1 MKNHP
6 FVLQPFPG
14 GVSNPPFSL
23 TGAVSRVGTTVNI
36 TYHLAG
42 PLQELSIAPAAR
54 EPARRWCLWET
65 TCFEFF
71 LAGRDAADYW
81 EFNLSPAGHWNLFR
95 LTDYR
100 QGIQEEPAI
109 QELPFTVNR
118 QDEMLTLALEVDL
131 AAIIPV
137 DKPLEVA
144 VSTVLQHVDGR
155 LSYWAL
161 NHPGPEPDF
170 HSREGF
176 VIKMLAFP

>member
-1 MKNHP
+1 MSQT
-6 FVLQPFPG
+6 FSLQPFPNG
-14 GVSNPPFSL
+14 ASNSPFTL
-23 TGAVSRVGTTVNI
+23 TGAISRAGTSLNI
-36 TYHLAG
+36 SYHLAG
-42 PLQELSIAPAAR
+42 PLQELLIAPVAQ
-54 EPARRWCLWET
+54 EPARRWVLWET

-71 LAGRDAADYW
+71 LAIRDAAGYW

-95 LTDYR
+95 LTGYR

-109 QELPFTVNR
+109 QALPFTIQRHN
-118 QDEMLTLALEVDL
+118 EMLTLCLDVDL

-144 VSTVLQHVDGR
+144 VSTVLQHHDGR

-161 NHPGPEPDF
+161 THPGPEPDF

-176 VIKMLAFP
+176 IITL